1 MRASV
6 VWIVMANGVGKDG
19 PWCPDSLA
27 LQQAK
32 TSHIAA
38 LSPGAPGALLPKQRH
53 TRALPGAG
61 VGARGFAARTVGAAA
76 TKRNGC
82 EAIFIWMSSQSTLRG
97 LVRGLCQASDK
108 PLAKENSLLGPPLP
122 NSICRAL
129 NLAAVPVPLLPQTG

>member
-6 VWIVMANGVGKDG
+6 ARIVTANGVGKDSSVQ
-19 PWCPDSLA
+19 CDSLA
-27 LQQAK
+27 LRPAK

-38 LSPGAPGALLPKQRH
+38 LSPSAPGALLPNRRR
-53 TRALPGAG
+53 TRALPGVRVG
-61 VGARGFAARTVGAAA
+61 VRGFAARTVGAAA

-108 PLAKENSLLGPPLP
+108 PLAKGNSLLGPPLP